1 MIGWR
6 TKLLAMVVVNIRYM
20 IIHWNAVCANA
31 FVSTLILKE
40 RGWIVDADAWLCVV
54 DLRTQKHQ
62 QAGPR
67 WREVVH
73 CVHKKGKKTG
83 LEAPIQPQKC
93 FIWPLNIHQFL
104 GDTLNKFSFTKVRK
118 ISYISHYFS
127 SLLVD
132 VVIMYAVSILMYI

>member
-1 MIGWR
+1 MVGSSIHITAKEAWTKKYYSPFFFQQEPENNFSYNLIGQMKITWHAPSFMIGWR

-83 LEAPIQPQKC
+83 LEAPIQP
-93 FIWPLNIHQFL
+93 
-104 GDTLNKFSFTKVRK
+104 
-118 ISYISHYFS
+118 
-127 SLLVD
+127 
-132 VVIMYAVSILMYI
+132 